1 MAKANTAIVILNLTV
16 LMLALLL
23 IASDGRMLISTGA
36 LDKLAE
42 DTTPICNSIY
52 GVRLDDTCFAISQQ
66 FHLTPEAFSSINP
79 NLNCDKMF
87 VGQWLCA
94 SGIA

>member
-1 MAKANTAIVILNLTV
+1 MAKANAAIVILNLTV

-23 IASDGRMLISTGA
+23 IASDGRMLISAGA

-52 GVRLDDTCFAISQQ
+52 SVRLDDTCFAISQQ
-66 FHLTPEAFSSINP
+66 FHLTPEAFNSINP

-87 VGQWLCA
+87 VGHLQ
-94 SGIA
+94 